1 MAKEEAMTT
10 PTTRRLLAGLA
21 AAAVAV
27 PVTMISAGAA
37 QAATLSDDTVA
48 MLQYMV
54 AEEKLARDVYTVL
67 GDTYDVAVFD
77 TIARSEARHMAS
89 VDRLLD
95 YYGITNPTD
104 GDAAGTFDNT
114 DLQALYDKLV
124 QKGLTSLSAA
134 ADVGITIEKVDI
146 ADLDDAIATTEAAD
160 ITRVLQ
166 NLRSGSENHLAAFTA
181 LKADPTATH
190 PADGSGAQKGVSGRG
205 QGRGAMSGQ
214 GRGAGMQGSG
224 LQAQDGTGVN
234 CTR

>member
-1 MAKEEAMTT
+1 MTT
-10 PTTRRLLAGLA
+10 LTTRRLLAGLA

-27 PVTMISAGAA
+27 PVTLMSAGAT
-37 QAATLSDDTVA
+37 QAATLSDDTVE

-67 GDTYDVAVFD
+67 GDRYDVAVFD
-77 TIARSEARHMAS
+77 NIARSEARHMAS
-89 VDRLLD
+89 VEMLLD
-95 YYGITNPTD
+95 RYGIADPTD
-104 GDAAGTFDNT
+104 GDAAGSFDDAT
-114 DLQALYDKLV
+114 LQALYDDLV
-124 QKGLTSLSAA
+124 AKGLTSITAGA
-134 ADVGITIEKVDI
+134 QAGITIETTDI
-146 ADLDDAIATTEAAD
+146 ADLDRAIATTQAAD

-166 NLRSGSENHLAAFTA
+166 SLRNGSENHLAAFTA

-190 PADGSGAQKGVSGRG
+190 PADGTGAQKGMSGRG

-224 LQAQDGTGVN
+224 LQSQDGTGAN